1 MRQGEM
7 KRLMATAV
15 LLFGFAT
22 SQTATEENS
31 RGILLPSPK
40 LLRCRSSE
48 CSQLWLEKSGET
60 SPICPKQLIL
70 DMNQGCLY
78 GLTALYEKSIPA
90 EEVMAAID
98 ARYEKSSLSNFAN
111 SSLRLWRIEPDKFAI
126 QMSVADKADEKKH
139 ITEAGTTRVIYIAF
153 GGASACDTH

>member
-1 MRQGEM
+1 
-7 KRLMATAV
+7 
-15 LLFGFAT
+15 
-22 SQTATEENS
+22 
-31 RGILLPSPK
+31 
-40 LLRCRSSE
+40 
-48 CSQLWLEKSGET
+48 
-60 SPICPKQLIL
+60 
-70 DMNQGCLY
+70 MNQGCLY